1 MDVHGSHPFNV
12 KGLLRTKWYKWYN
25 DVYSSQAAE
34 SIGSLVAFGDQLRAL
49 RQSRNMTQAELAGDA
64 LSVSYISLLESN
76 RRQPTRETVE
86 ILAKALGCQPAVLQG
101 RAEDGDS
108 PVALATRHADLNLE
122 VGQVTA
128 AREGY
133 QRALAAGTDDPLL
146 RMRTMVGLAK
156 SLQGEGRL
164 TEAVEMFE
172 TCVRSGLLDPAHSV
186 SLSAAQG
193 WCRCL
198 YELGE
203 LYRAVE
209 VGTRALEELE
219 SLGAEDSEQSIQ
231 LLATVAAAWIEL
243 GELRQ
248 AENLLNEGMQ
258 RSIRVKSPLARGAII
273 WNASGVAAE
282 RGRYLEALELADE
295 ALLAYR
301 HGIDPRALGM
311 LLATRAY
318 LLRRSDPPRLPEAL
332 TTLNEAL
339 EVLSGAVDTVHQA
352 GAVTELSRLHLAMGD
367 TDAAISAAERARGM
381 LSPSARLE
389 YARATVA
396 LAAAT
401 NARGDIELSKE
412 LFAEAATTLA
422 ALGAG
427 RAAARAWVE
436 LATTLAD
443 RGDLPGAVSAF
454 TEGARSLNL
463 VDGRRGSAAHGAVE
477 PPSPSA
483 DGQPSD
489 ST

>member
-1 MDVHGSHPFNV
+1 
-12 KGLLRTKWYKWYN
+12 
-25 DVYSSQAAE
+25 
-34 SIGSLVAFGDQLRAL
+34 
-49 RQSRNMTQAELAGDA
+49 MTQAELAGDA

-86 ILAKALGCQPAVLQG
+86 ILARALGCQPAVLEG
-101 RAEDGDS
+101 RADDGAS
-108 PVALATRHADLNLE
+108 PAALAARHADLSLE
-122 VGQVTA
+122 VGRLAA

-133 QRALAAGTDDPLL
+133 QQALAVGTDDPML
-146 RMRTMVGLAK
+146 RMRAMVGLAK

-172 TCVRSGLLDPAHSV
+172 SCVRSGLVDPAHSV

-203 LYRAVE
+203 LYRAIE

-231 LLATVAAAWIEL
+231 LLATVAAAWFEL

-248 AENLLNEGMQ
+248 AENLLDEGMK
-258 RSIRVKSPLARGAII
+258 RSNRVKSPLARGAII
-273 WNASGVAAE
+273 WNASAVAAE

-295 ALLAYR
+295 ALAAYR
-301 HGIDPRALGM
+301 HGVDPRALGM
-311 LLATRAY
+311 LLTIRGRF
-318 LLRRSDPPRLPEAL
+318 LQRTDPPRLAEAL
-332 TTLNEAL
+332 STLNEAQA
-339 EVLSGAVDTVHQA
+339 VLAGAVDTVHLA
-352 GAVTELSRLHLAMGD
+352 AAVTELSRLYLAMGD
-367 TDAAISAAERARGM
+367 TDAAISAAERSRG
-381 LSPSARLE
+381 LLTPTARLE

-401 NARGDIELSKE
+401 NARSDIELSQK

-427 RAAARAWVE
+427 RSAARAWME
-436 LATTLAD
+436 LASTLTD
-443 RGDLPGAVSAF
+443 RGDLAGAVSAF
-454 TEGARSLNL
+454 AEGARSLNL
-463 VDGRRGSAAHGAVE
+463 LDGPRRQAAQGAVAR
-477 PPSPSA
+477 PSGDRQSR
-483 DGQPSD
+483 D
-489 ST
+489 SP